1 MIRICATAL
10 VVWALAISP
19 GAAQIID
26 APSLAYQAFKD
37 GRFEEAAKLGS
48 AGGSAEDLSIAA
60 AARMAEGR
68 FYLAGDERIAALNQA
83 QALAR
88 RAIRLE
94 PGHVRAHMVLAVA
107 LGAASREMG
116 LWDAYFSNNA
126 EIGRREI
133 DQCLTLSG
141 ESARARALIGEW
153 HLEVVRRGGA
163 EFAHM
168 LYGADIEQG
177 IAAFE
182 QAMAQSPDD
191 PIIPAEFGLALIALQ
206 DDTYLPRAAH
216 ALNQALALTPRD
228 AYERLTLEQARLA
241 LEQLPPDDK
250 AKP

>member
-1 MIRICATAL
+1 MIRLCAAAL
-10 VVWALAISP
+10 GFLALAMSLC
-19 GAAQIID
+19 AAQGID

-37 GRFEEAAKLGS
+37 GRFEDAIKLGS
-48 AGGSAEDLSIAA
+48 AGSSADDLSIAA
-60 AARMAEGR
+60 AALMAKGR
-68 FYLAGDERIAALNQA
+68 FYLTGDERIMALNQA

-126 EIGRREI
+126 EVGRREI
-133 DQCLTLSG
+133 DQCLSLSG
-141 ESARARALIGEW
+141 ESARARALVGEW

-163 EFAHM
+163 HFAQM
-168 LYGADIEQG
+168 IYGADIDQG

-182 QAMAQSPDD
+182 QAMAASPDD
-191 PIIPAEFGLALIALQ
+191 PIIPAEFGLALIALG
-206 DDTYLPRAAH
+206 DDAYLPRAAQ
-216 ALNQALALTPRD
+216 ALNQALSIAPRD
-228 AYERLTLEQARLA
+228 AYEKLTLDQARTA
-241 LEQLPPDDK
+241 LEQLSRDDR